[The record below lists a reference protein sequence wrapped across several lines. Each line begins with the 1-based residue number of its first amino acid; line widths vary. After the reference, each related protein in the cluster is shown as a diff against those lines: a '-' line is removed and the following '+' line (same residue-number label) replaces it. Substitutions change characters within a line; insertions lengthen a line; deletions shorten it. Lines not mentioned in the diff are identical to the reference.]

1 MAKTTITVDKLMEN
15 VRAEEDERGRVTD
28 LLSMAEAYVTNYI
41 NRDVANIA
49 FTEDEQRHFDL
60 AVMFAA
66 SDFYS
71 NSAGGG
77 RNNAST
83 KSTGLNV
90 ILDGLRE
97 PALGNR
103 DIITGG

>member
-1 MAKTTITVDKLMEN
+1 MATTTITVDKVMEN
-15 VRAEEDERGRVTD
+15 VRAEEDERSRVTD

-41 NRDVANIA
+41 NRDVEKIA
-49 FTEDEQRHFDL
+49 FSDEEQRHFDL

-71 NSAGGG
+71 NSTGGG

-97 PALGNR
+97 PALGDRNV
-103 DIITGG
+103 TAGG